1 MIIFIVQGK
10 LKNLEK
16 GKQRCIYERLKQGDL
31 FFTTRR
37 NYISYY
43 SITDFAHN
51 VRSLSKQIYGIVS
64 DNRMITYNIAGFTE
78 KQINAS
84 SSTYKIIETLNF

>member
-1 MIIFIVQGK
+1 MICFSQQ
-10 LKNLEK
+10 EEM
-16 GKQRCIYERLKQGDL
+16 IYQD
-31 FFTTRR
+31 
-37 NYISYY
+37 Y

-64 DNRMITYNIAGFTE
+64 DDRMITYNIAGFTE

-84 SSTYKIIETLNF
+84 SSTYKIIETLIF